1 MAQQNKTQLAQRVES
16 VRAMLEKM
24 QSQLALA
31 LPAHIK
37 PERLARVALSCMTT
51 QPALLD
57 CSARSIKLALMT
69 AAQLGLEPGVLGQGY
84 LIPYKQVATFVP
96 GWQGVIDLVSR
107 SGRASAWTGAVFEG
121 DEFDFH
127 LGTSPQVHHRPC
139 GESDPAKLTHVYA
152 IGMVKDAPVPLIE
165 VWNAARVWAHRDRFN
180 KVGRKHYSFEHPEMY
195 ARKVVLLQV
204 CKYLPKSVELSAAL
218 ELSHRVDE
226 GRPAALDGT
235 FSVVEEDVEEP
246 RESLRDRVKAR
257 EPLDAAQPVQEPA
270 DDAQDEPV
278 TQRTVVEAWDLQSAL
293 LELSKA
299 EDMDAI
305 DYLCALAKQ
314 AHAAPREHVAS
325 FMAAAKARVQVI
337 ESGEAEPK
345 APA

>member
-1 MAQQNKTQLAQRVES
+1 MNARNTQLAQRIDS
-16 VRAMLEKM
+16 VRAMLENM
-24 QSQLALA
+24 QPQLALA

-84 LIPYKQVATFVP
+84 LIPYKQTATFVP

-121 DEFDFH
+121 DDFDFQ
-127 LGTSPQVHHRPC
+127 LGTEPSITHRPC

-152 IGMVKDAPVPLIE
+152 VGRVKDAPVPLIE
-165 VWNAARVWAHRDRFN
+165 VWPAARVWKHRDRFN
-180 KVGRKHYSFEHPEMY
+180 KVGRKHYSYEHPEMY

-204 CKYLPKSVELSAAL
+204 CKYLPKSIELSAAL

-226 GRPAALDGT
+226 GRAAALDGT
-235 FSVVEEDVEEP
+235 YSVIEEEAEAP
-246 RESLRDRVKAR
+246 QESLRERVKPR
-257 EPLDAAQPVQEPA
+257 EDAKPAQ
-270 DDAQDEPV
+270 DAQGPTEGEQDEPV
-278 TQRTVVEAWDLQSAL
+278 SQRTVIEAWDLPSAL
-293 LELSKA
+293 QELAKA
-299 EDMDAI
+299 EDLDAV
-305 DYLCALAKQ
+305 DYLCALARQ
-314 AHAAPREHVAS
+314 AKAAPREHVES
-325 FMAAAKARVQVI
+325 FMAAAKARVATI
-337 ESGEAEPK
+337 EGAGTEP
-345 APA
+345 A